1 MKKVALIVGGG
12 SGVRM
17 ENTLPKQFMELE
29 GMPMIMRSART
40 FAETYPDIR
49 LILILPAG
57 QLALWEELVYRY
69 RFTHLVELVAGGY
82 TRFHSVQNGVA
93 LVRRDEVVAV
103 HDAARP
109 VISRELIRRCFELAE
124 EKGSAV
130 PVMAP
135 VDSIREITADGHIP
149 VNREN
154 YRLVQT
160 PQVFRG
166 DFLIEAYDTEYQPF
180 YTDDAVVVEEAGFA
194 IFLTTGERT
203 NIKVTYP
210 EDFRLAAWMIKQA
223 GKGEKP

>member
-1 MKKVALIVGGG
+1 MIVGGG

-17 ENTLPKQFMELE
+17 GNTLPKQFMELE
-29 GMPMIMRSART
+29 GMPMIMRSARA
-40 FAETYPDIR
+40 FADTYPDIR
-49 LILILPAG
+49 LIVVLPAG
-57 QLALWEELVYRY
+57 QLALWEELIHRY
-69 RFTHLVELVAGGY
+69 RFTHPVELVVGGY
-82 TRFHSVQNGVA
+82 TRFHSVKNGVG
-93 LVRRDEVVAV
+93 LVRRHEVVAV

-109 VISRELIRRCFELAE
+109 VISRELIRRCFRLAE

-130 PVMAP
+130 PVMEP
-135 VDSIREITADGHIP
+135 VDSIREIIPDGHIP

-194 IFLTTGERT
+194 IYLTTGERT

-223 GKGEKP
+223 GKGKKP

>member
-1 MKKVALIVGGG
+1 MGNI
-12 SGVRM
+12 
-17 ENTLPKQFMELE
+17 LPKQFLELE
-29 GMPMIMRSART
+29 GIPMIMRSARV
-40 FAETYPDIR
+40 FAETFSDIR
-49 LILILPAG
+49 LIVVLPAG
-57 QLALWEELVYRY
+57 QLALWEELVHRY
-69 RFTHLVELVAGGY
+69 RFTYPVELVAGGN
-82 TRFHSVQNGVA
+82 TRFHSVKNGVG
-93 LVRRDEVVAV
+93 LVRRHEIVAV

-109 VISRELIRRCFELAE
+109 VISCELIRRCFRLAE

-130 PVMAP
+130 PVMVP
-135 VDSIREITADGHIP
+135 VDSIREITAEGHIP
-149 VNREN
+149 VNRDN

-166 DFLIEAYDTEYQPF
+166 DFLIEAYDTEYQPL